1 MVTCQKNPSW
11 QWMPYRRAVGVR
23 TGSRRLGCSCA
34 SDRGSSP
41 IRGQTRR
48 PPSAPPGS
56 CPQAIYRAGI
66 TFHGQKNRY
75 VYAFIDRPAPIAL
88 QTTGCLLGH
97 PRFSPFFSNT
107 YRFFDLAAS
116 RSTDRCPAAC
126 PSMTHRTR
134 PRAGAMRASGSVRQG
149 AGQGLAEALHG
160 TSPRRY

>member
-1 MVTCQKNPSW
+1 MVTCQQNPSW

-48 PPSAPPGS
+48 PPSATWKLPASHLPGWHHVPRS
-56 CPQAIYRAGI
+56 EKPICVCVYRPTGANCPANYEMS
-66 TFHGQKNRY
+66 T
-75 VYAFIDRPAPIAL
+75 
-88 QTTGCLLGH
+88 GH

-134 PRAGAMRASGSVRQG
+134 PRAGAMRASGSVRRG
-149 AGQGLAEALHG
+149 ARQGLAEALHG